1 MSSHTHKVGISF
13 REVMSGGFALG
24 ATDPAE
30 GEKQGRAQG
39 SEMTMHGAIDID
51 DIDQFIAEANHP
63 GVLTGTLD
71 FTPFGDGLAAASGGI
86 FNLFSP
92 TSDPK
97 LKLMVYE
104 MGFQHG
110 GKSYYMAGQKNVKDD
125 PIFDLWRDT
134 TTLYSKLYEGTDKS
148 GPVVG
153 AGILTLGVK
162 QLIQLISTVK
172 TPGSDSFT
180 ESSEAIAKFGHFF
193 LGELWDTYAR
203 HAKP

>member
-1 MSSHTHKVGISF
+1 MSAQKVGISF
-13 REVMSGGFALG
+13 REVMSGGFVLG
-24 ATDPAE
+24 ATDPAD
-30 GEKQGRAQG
+30 GEKRGRAEG

-51 DIDQFIAEANHP
+51 DVDRFIAEADHP
-63 GVLTGTLD
+63 GALSGTLD
-71 FTPFGDGLAAASGGI
+71 FTPFGDGLAATSGI

-92 TSDPK
+92 TDDPK

-110 GKSYYMAGQKNVKDD
+110 GRSYYLAGQKDVRQD
-125 PIFDLWRDT
+125 PIFDLWKAT
-134 TTLYSKLYEGTDKS
+134 TTLYSKLHEGTDKS

-153 AGILTLGVK
+153 AGILSLGVK

-172 TPGSDSFT
+172 APGATSFT
-180 ESSEAIAKFGHFF
+180 ETSEAIARFGRFF
-193 LGELWDTYAR
+193 LGELWDTYVR